1 MSKSKV
7 FLIDD
12 HPVVRQGLAT
22 LINQQADLEVC
33 GEADDAASALA
44 GIGRT
49 KPDIA
54 LVDLSL
60 KTSSGLELIKDLAI
74 QFPNV
79 CSIVLSMYDE
89 MTYAERVLRAGAG
102 GYVGKRETNTNLL
115 AAIRKV
121 LAGGVFVSE
130 RVMTAIAEKMGP
142 PKRMRADS
150 IVDQLSDRELE
161 VFRLMGRGRSTSQ
174 IAEEMRIS
182 IKTVQAYHARMKEK
196 LGLQNATQL
205 MREAVRWESSTEPK

>member
-1 MSKSKV
+1 VKNRI

-22 LINQQADLEVC
+22 LLNQQSDLEVC
-33 GEADDAASALA
+33 GEADDAVGALA
-44 GIGRT
+44 AIAAA
-49 KPDIA
+49 KPDVA

-60 KTSSGLELIKDLAI
+60 KTSSGLELVKDLVI
-74 QFPNV
+74 QHPTV
-79 CSIVLSMYDE
+79 RVVVLSMYDE
-89 MTYAERVLRAGAG
+89 LIYAERVVRAGAS
-102 GYVGKRETNTNLL
+102 GYVMKRETNNNLL
-115 AAIRKV
+115 AAIRRV
-121 LAGGVFVSE
+121 TAGGVFLSD
-130 RVMTAIAEKMGP
+130 RVMTVIAEKMGA
-142 PKRMRADS
+142 PKRLRSAS

-196 LGLQNATQL
+196 LGLKSATEL
-205 MREAVRWESSTEPK
+205 LRAAVRWEAADEPA

>member
-1 MSKSKV
+1 MKNRI

-22 LINQQADLEVC
+22 LLNQQSDLEVC
-33 GEADDAASALA
+33 GEADDAVGALA
-44 GIGRT
+44 AIAAA
-49 KPDIA
+49 KPDVA

-60 KTSSGLELIKDLAI
+60 KTSSGLELVKDIVI
-74 QFPNV
+74 QHPTV
-79 CSIVLSMYDE
+79 RVVVLSMYDE
-89 MTYAERVLRAGAG
+89 LIYAERVVRAGAR
-102 GYVGKRETNTNLL
+102 GYVMKRETNNNLL
-115 AAIRKV
+115 AAIRRV
-121 LAGGVFVSE
+121 AAGGVFLSD
-130 RVMTAIAEKMGP
+130 RVMTVIAEKMGA
-142 PKRMRADS
+142 PKRLRGAS

-196 LGLQNATQL
+196 LGLKSATEL
-205 MREAVRWESSTEPK
+205 LRAAVRWEAADEPA